1 MGTRVKRSCAA
12 LLVSMS
18 VAAAADE
25 PPGIA
30 LLDLMSQ
37 WQDEDGT
44 ILDPGMFDESSAQST
59 EDVDDVDETDDV
71 EP

>member
-1 MGTRVKRSCAA
+1 MGTRVKRSCAS

-30 LLDLMSQ
+30 LLDFMSQ

-44 ILDPGMFDESSAQST
+44 ILDPGMFEESSAQST
-59 EDVDDVDETDDV
+59 DEVDEVDDV

>member
-44 ILDPGMFDESSAQST
+44 ILDPGMFEESSAQST
-59 EDVDDVDETDDV
+59 DEVDEVDDV

>member
-1 MGTRVKRSCAA
+1 
-12 LLVSMS
+12 MS

-30 LLDLMSQ
+30 LLDFMSQ

-44 ILDPGMFDESSAQST
+44 ILDPGMFEESSAQST
-59 EDVDDVDETDDV
+59 DEVDEVDDV

>member
-1 MGTRVKRSCAA
+1 MGTRVRRSCAA
-12 LLVSMS
+12 VLVSMS
-18 VAAAADE
+18 VVAAADE

-30 LLDLMSQ
+30 LLDFMSQ

-44 ILDPGMFDESSAQST
+44 ILDPGMFDESSTQAT
-59 EDVDDVDETDDV
+59 DHVDETDDV

>member
-1 MGTRVKRSCAA
+1 
-12 LLVSMS
+12 MS
-18 VAAAADE
+18 VVAAADE

-30 LLDLMSQ
+30 LLDFMSQ

-44 ILDPGMFDESSAQST
+44 ILDPGMFDESSTQAT
-59 EDVDDVDETDDV
+59 DHVDETDDV